1 MATVAEVVS
10 DLGHGPIA
18 VLLHGVGFGPE
29 TLDTVA
35 ATVAEQARA
44 VVVRR
49 PAPATGSS
57 LRHQAAAVAAA
68 VEHHTG
74 GEGYVVAGVS
84 GGATLAVALAAAT
97 DAPLLGVVAHEPL
110 VGRHAP
116 ALWDAVH
123 AAHDALA
130 RGDAT
135 PDDWFR
141 GLIGPAAWG
150 VLDPASRD
158 AALAGH
164 PDLLAEIT
172 PFVSWDPTADQLG
185 TARRC
190 PLVTSVGSDSG
201 PARHEAAAALATLA
215 GARVV
220 DLAGGHLVQ
229 FDDPGTFAGL
239 IARSLEAP

>member
-29 TLDTVA
+29 TLDAVA
-35 ATVAEQARA
+35 ATVAEEARA

-49 PAPATGSS
+49 PAPATGAG

-68 VEHHTG
+68 VDRHTG

-84 GGATLAVALAAAT
+84 GGATLAVALAATT

-141 GLIGPAAWG
+141 GLIGPAAWSA
-150 VLDPASRD
+150 LDPAWRD
-158 AALAGH
+158 AGS
-164 PDLLAEIT
+164 P
-172 PFVSWDPTADQLG
+172 PPS
-185 TARRC
+185 RR
-190 PLVTSVGSDSG
+190 
-201 PARHEAAAALATLA
+201 PARCC
-215 GARVV
+215 GR
-220 DLAGGHLVQ
+220 
-229 FDDPGTFAGL
+229 
-239 IARSLEAP
+239 